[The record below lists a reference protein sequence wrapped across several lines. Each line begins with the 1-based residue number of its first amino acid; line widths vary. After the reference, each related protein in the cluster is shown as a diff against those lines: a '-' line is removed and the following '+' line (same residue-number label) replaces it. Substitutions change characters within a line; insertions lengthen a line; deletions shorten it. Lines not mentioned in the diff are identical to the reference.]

1 MIFLDTGAFVARYVE
16 RDQQHEQA
24 SVYWRKIEA
33 ERIPCWTSSFVL
45 DETITLLGRV
55 CGNRFAHDRAQT
67 IYASRFLTILRPDTA
82 VESEALS
89 FFLKYADQSV
99 SFTDCTSFVLMRRQ
113 GLKRVFGFD
122 DHFRLAGFA
131 VLPPFAESP

>member
-16 RDQQHEQA
+16 RDQHHEPA
-24 SVYWRKIEA
+24 TEYWRKVES
-33 ERIPCWTSSFVL
+33 ERIPCWTSNFVL
-45 DETITLLGRV
+45 DEAFTLLGRV
-55 CGNRFAHDRAQT
+55 CGNRFAYDRAQA
-67 IYASRFLTILRPDTA
+67 IYASRILTILRPDAA
-82 VESEALS
+82 VEGEALS
-89 FFLKYADQSV
+89 LFVKYADQSV

-131 VLPPFAESP
+131 VLP